1 LLEPGELRETLDD
14 LLGNFEEPYDGEFL
28 FLKAIFDAAR
38 KHGRKVLLDGAG
50 GDVVLLEGTYINR
63 LLRSG
68 RLRLA
73 MSEIAG
79 KSRFW
84 GTSVAPEVVRHFRS
98 VLLPRTIK
106 TRLRPLVDVRNRRQ
120 YLAHSLI
127 SREFADQI
135 DINARFDQMRRTFH
149 HEWEPDYATE
159 RCNAIRPAVTAGRE
173 RYARIAASIGMEA
186 RDPFLDKRVVDFCS
200 RLPGHARIRNGWPKT
215 ILREVIADRL
225 PDEVVWGRGKPHIGW
240 TFNAT
245 ATQLAVRGG
254 TLELETLQNALAG
267 YVDRGKLAKAWE
279 NFTARTNC
287 EPIHTANVLS
297 LWLRE
302 NANRPVVPD
311 KPFG

>member
-1 LLEPGELRETLDD
+1 
-14 LLGNFEEPYDGEFL
+14 
-28 FLKAIFDAAR
+28 
-38 KHGRKVLLDGAG
+38 
-50 GDVVLLEGTYINR
+50 
-63 LLRSG
+63 
-68 RLRLA
+68 
-73 MSEIAG
+73 
-79 KSRFW
+79 
-84 GTSVAPEVVRHFRS
+84 
-98 VLLPRTIK
+98 
-106 TRLRPLVDVRNRRQ
+106 
-120 YLAHSLI
+120 
-127 SREFADQI
+127 
-135 DINARFDQMRRTFH
+135 
-149 HEWEPDYATE
+149 
-159 RCNAIRPAVTAGRE
+159 
-173 RYARIAASIGMEA
+173 MEA
-186 RDPFLDKRVVDFCS
+186 RDPFLDKRVIDFCS

-215 ILREVIADRL
+215 ILREVMADRL

-267 YVDRGKLAKAWE
+267 YVDRGKLARAWE